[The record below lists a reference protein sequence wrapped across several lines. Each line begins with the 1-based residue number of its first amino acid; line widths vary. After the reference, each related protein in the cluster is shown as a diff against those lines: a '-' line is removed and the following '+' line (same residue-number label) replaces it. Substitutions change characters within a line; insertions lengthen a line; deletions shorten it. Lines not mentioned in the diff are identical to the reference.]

1 MATWRHYTLCLI
13 CKWMFPNMKYFLD
26 PLIIL
31 YRYWYVV
38 MISERHSFLYLK
50 GKEVG
55 KTQEVDEQRR
65 REQSARKKTVETL
78 VYLHSWGQK
87 PYFPSASKSLVVEHQ
102 RNPSLRPASVQLL
115 YSLPLNQ
122 KGNLQYSPSAFPYF
136 TLTTTNRTNA
146 VVKLATNWYK
156 NHSFWTS
163 SFPGR
168 YWYRNA
174 VWISILK
181 FDMLLVSL
189 LARWS

>member
-1 MATWRHYTLCLI
+1 
-13 CKWMFPNMKYFLD
+13 
-26 PLIIL
+26 
-31 YRYWYVV
+31 

-55 KTQEVDEQRR
+55 KAQEVDEQRK
-65 REQSARKKTVETL
+65 EQTARKKTVETL
-78 VYLHSWGQK
+78 VYLHSWGQN

-136 TLTTTNRTNA
+136 TLTTIRRTNA
-146 VVKLATNWYK
+146 VVKLATSWYK
-156 NHSFWTS
+156 KYSLWTFSFH
-163 SFPGR
+163 GR
-168 YWYRNA
+168 YWYRNVA
-174 VWISILK
+174 WISTLK
-181 FDMLLVSL
+181 FNRLLVSL

>member
-1 MATWRHYTLCLI
+1 MLW
-13 CKWMFPNMKYFLD
+13 
-26 PLIIL
+26 
-31 YRYWYVV
+31 
-38 MISERHSFLYLK
+38 YLK
-50 GKEVG
+50 GIHSFIWKGRKWEKHKKKWMSKEENNLPG
-55 KTQEVDEQRR
+55 
-65 REQSARKKTVETL
+65 KKTVETL
-78 VYLHSWGQK
+78 VYLHSWGQN

-136 TLTTTNRTNA
+136 TLTTIKRTNA
-146 VVKLATNWYK
+146 VVKLATNWGKKY
-156 NHSFWTS
+156 NFWTS

-174 VWISILK
+174 AWISTLK
-181 FDMLLVSL
+181 FNMLLVSL